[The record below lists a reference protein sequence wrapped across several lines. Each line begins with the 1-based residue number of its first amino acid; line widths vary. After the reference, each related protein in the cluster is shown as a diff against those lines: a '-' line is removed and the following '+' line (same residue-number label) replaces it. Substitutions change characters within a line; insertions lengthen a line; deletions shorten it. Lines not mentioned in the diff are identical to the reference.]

1 MKKLMKRW
9 VAFPML
15 VLGCLMGTVACSD
28 DDEKTVEVPKAEF
41 KLNAESVSMTAD
53 GGSSSITYTLKDA
66 GANSAISA
74 TSDQQWVSNFKTA
87 TEGKITFDVAA
98 NPEAKEREAKITVV
112 YSDDA
117 NEDIKTSFIV
127 KQTAADLDFV
137 ITIGETGSSWIKL
150 SLIPKD
156 NSMRYMLA
164 ALPVDDLDGYTSDEA
179 FVDSE
184 MSMLQE
190 LADYVGIP
198 LEQVVNILFSTGPI
212 TDESITLLEP
222 DTEYYVYC
230 YGINGDNELA
240 TSLVKQKVTT
250 PAATLVDN
258 EITISIGEVT
268 ARSATAK
275 ITTTTLDSYILV
287 YAPSAG
293 IAGATDQELLEE
305 LLAANFQ
312 AQAGNDDNA
321 VFDNLAP
328 DTEYTVIALGCAGG
342 VATTG
347 LVKATFKT
355 KEGEVSNV
363 TYSLPDKKYFDALEV
378 KELYP
383 SMFSPEMTITAN
395 DVIIAANIKADGA
408 KRVYSAVFTKSSIDR
423 LEETNG
429 TLTEEHYR
437 NLALNYGETYSNIL
451 TIVEYNLPLVLVGVA
466 IDANGNYSKVYK
478 EDITITVNDVSP
490 VEEFGT
496 YLAASRRVNSL
507 LPAASVSSMRSVL
520 MKNRTDNNRFK
531 SYTRKSV
538 RSPLKK

>member
-1 MKKLMKRW
+1 
-9 VAFPML
+9 ML
-15 VLGCLMGTVACSD
+15 VLGCLMGTAACGD

-41 KLNAESVSMTAD
+41 ELNAESVSMAAD
-53 GGSSSITYTLKDA
+53 GGSSSIAYTLKDA

-87 TEGKITFDVAA
+87 TAGKITFDVAA

-112 YSDDA
+112 YSDDT
-117 NEDIKTSFIV
+117 NEDIKTSFTV
-127 KQTAADLDFV
+127 KQSAADLDFV
-137 ITIGETGSSWIKL
+137 LMIGEVGSSWIKL
-150 SLIPKD
+150 SLTPKD

-184 MSMLQE
+184 MSMLQD
-190 LADYVGIP
+190 LADYVGIT
-198 LEQVVNILFSTGPI
+198 LEQVINILFSTGPI
-212 TDESITLLEP
+212 TDGSITLLAP

-230 YGINGDNELA
+230 YGINSDNELA

-258 EITISIGEVT
+258 EITIDIVEVT
-268 ARSATAK
+268 ARSATANV
-275 ITTTTLDSYILV
+275 TTTTLDSYILA

-321 VFDNLAP
+321 VFDNLTP

-383 SMFSPEMTITAN
+383 SMFSPEMQITAK

-408 KRVYSAVFTKSSIDR
+408 KRVYSAIFTKSSIDR

-437 NLALNYGETYSNIL
+437 NLALNYGDTYSNIL
-451 TIVEYNLPLVLVGVA
+451 TIVEYDLPFVLVGVA
-466 IDANGNYSKVYK
+466 IDANGYYSKVYK
-478 EDITITVNDVSP
+478 EEITITANDVSP
-490 VEEFGT
+490 VSEFEY
-496 YLAASRRVNSL
+496 YLTASRRLNSL
-507 LPAASVSSMRSVL
+507 LPDASVSSMKSVL

-538 RSPLKK
+538 RSPLKR

>member
-1 MKKLMKRW
+1 MKRLMKRW

-15 VLGCLMGTVACSD
+15 VLGCLMGTTACG
-28 DDEKTVEVPKAEF
+28 DDEKTTEVSKAEF
-41 KLNAESVSMTAD
+41 ELNAESVSMTAD

-66 GANSAISA
+66 GANSAVSA

-87 TEGKITFDVAA
+87 TAGKITFDVAA

-112 YSDDA
+112 YSDDV

-127 KQTAADLDFV
+127 KQTAADLDFE
-137 ITIGETGSSWIKL
+137 ITIGEIGSSWIKL
-150 SLIPKD
+150 SMIPKD

-164 ALPVDDLDGYTSDEA
+164 ALPVDDLDGYTSDES
-179 FVDSE
+179 FVDSD
-184 MSMLQE
+184 MAMLQE
-190 LADYVGIP
+190 LADYFGIT
-198 LEQVVNILFSTGPI
+198 LEQAINILASTGPI

-230 YGINGDNELA
+230 YGINSDNELA

-258 EITISIGEVT
+258 EITISIGDVT
-268 ARSATAK
+268 ALSAMVNV
-275 ITTTTLDSYILV
+275 TTTTLDSYVLV
-287 YAPSAG
+287 YASSAG
-293 IAGATDQELLEE
+293 IAEMTEQELLEE
-305 LLAANFQ
+305 LLTANFQ
-312 AQAGNDDNA
+312 LQAGDKQNVEFDDL
-321 VFDNLAP
+321 VS
-328 DTEYTVIALGCAGG
+328 DTEYTVIALGRAGG

-355 KEGEVSNV
+355 KEGGVSDV
-363 TYSLPDKKYFDALEV
+363 TYSLQNKKYFDALGV
-378 KELYP
+378 KEQYP
-383 SMFSPEMTITAN
+383 SVFPKDMEVTAE
-395 DVIIAANIKADGA
+395 DAIIAANIKANGA
-408 KRVYSAVFTKSSIDR
+408 KKVYTALFSKSSLDK

-429 TLTEEHYR
+429 TTLTEEHYR
-437 NLALNYGETYSNIL
+437 NLALIYGATNSNVM
-451 TIVEYNLPLVLVGVA
+451 TIVEYDLPLVLVGVA

-478 EDITITVNDVSP
+478 EDITITANDVSP

-496 YLAASRRVNSL
+496 YLTTSRRLNSL

-520 MKNRTDNNRFK
+520 LKNHTDNNGLK
-531 SYTRKSV
+531 SYMMKSV